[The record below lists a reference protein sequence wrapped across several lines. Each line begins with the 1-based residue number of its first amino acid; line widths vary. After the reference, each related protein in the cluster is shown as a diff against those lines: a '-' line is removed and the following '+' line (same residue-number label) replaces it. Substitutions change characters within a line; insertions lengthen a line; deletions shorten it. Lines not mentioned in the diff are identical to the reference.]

1 MRAVAVLPI
10 KRFASAKQRL
20 GTGMSGRRRRDLAA
34 AMTGDVLAAL
44 AQARMVERTILVSAE
59 PRAQEMARAV
69 EAEVLDEPQERGHS
83 EAARLGLARAAELE
97 ADAAILVPGD
107 CPLLDPREIDG
118 LLTGVPTNHVTIVPD
133 RHGTGTNAL
142 VLSPPGAMPPAFGE
156 GSCSRHEES
165 ARSRGLAVL
174 VEPVPS
180 LGLDLD
186 TPADLI
192 ALTRAVAEDG
202 GRARRTARALKL

>member
-1 MRAVAVLPI
+1 MKAVAILPI
-10 KRFASAKQRL
+10 KRFAAAKQRL
-20 GTGMSGRRRRDLAA
+20 GTGMSGRRRRDLVA
-34 AMTGDVLAAL
+34 AMAGDVLTAL

-69 EAEVLDEPQERGHS
+69 DAEVLDDPQERGHS
-83 EAARLGLARAAELE
+83 EAARLGLARAAELGAE
-97 ADAAILVPGD
+97 AAILIPGD
-107 CPLLDPREIDG
+107 CPLIDPREIDG
-118 LLTGVPTNHVTIVPD
+118 LLTGLPSNHVTIVPD

-142 VLSPPGAMPPAFGE
+142 VLSPPDALPPAFGE
-156 GSCSRHEES
+156 DSCARHEES

-174 VEPVPS
+174 IEPAPS
-180 LGLDLD
+180 LAIDLD

-192 ALTRAVAEDG
+192 ALTRAVAADG

>member
-1 MRAVAVLPI
+1 MNAVAVLPI
-10 KRFASAKQRL
+10 KRFSAAKQRL

-44 AQARMVERTILVSAE
+44 AQARMVERTIVVTAE

-69 EAEVLDEPQERGHS
+69 HADVLEEPQERGHS
-83 EAARLGLARAAELE
+83 EAARLGLARANELGAE
-97 ADAAILVPGD
+97 AAILIPGD
-107 CPLLDPREIDG
+107 CPLLDPREVDG
-118 LLTGVPTNHVTIVPD
+118 LLTGVPSNHVTIVPD

-156 GSCSRHEES
+156 DSRSRHEDS
-165 ARSRGLAVL
+165 ARSRGLAVI
-174 VEPVPS
+174 VEEAPS
-180 LGLDLD
+180 LALDLD

-192 ALTRAVAEDG
+192 ALTRAVANDG
-202 GRARRTARALKL
+202 DRARRTARALKL